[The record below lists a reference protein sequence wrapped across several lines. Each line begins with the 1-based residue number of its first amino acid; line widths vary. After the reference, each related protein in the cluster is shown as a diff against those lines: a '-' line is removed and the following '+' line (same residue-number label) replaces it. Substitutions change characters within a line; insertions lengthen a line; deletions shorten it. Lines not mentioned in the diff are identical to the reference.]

1 MRIATGWSG
10 LHADERPDLVVE
22 AHMVAPGQIQVFA
35 LAGVS
40 VVNLGTREAG
50 LFLTAAGNIIASVPI
65 ATSPNPADV
74 ADSIVRDMPPK
85 SNAPIGYSQLGL
97 F

>member
-1 MRIATGWSG
+1 MRLATGWSG
-10 LHADERPDLVVE
+10 PQADERPDLVVE
-22 AHMVAPGQIQVFA
+22 AHMVAPGQTRVFA

-50 LFLTAAGNIIASVPI
+50 LFLTAAGNVIAAVPI
-65 ATSPNPADV
+65 APA
-74 ADSIVRDMPPK
+74 PK
-85 SNAPIGYSQLGL
+85 TRRRVSGQSKPGRFTQLSL